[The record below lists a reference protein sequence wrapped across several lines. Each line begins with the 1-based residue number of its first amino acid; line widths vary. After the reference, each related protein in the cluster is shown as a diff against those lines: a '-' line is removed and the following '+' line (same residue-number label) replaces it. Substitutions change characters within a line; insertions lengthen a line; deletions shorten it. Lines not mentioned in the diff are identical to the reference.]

1 MIKVH
6 APHGPLSSIEIDCS
20 ARADISQIGNVIA
33 QAVAAD
39 SIRAVCFNLSGRA
52 ILSSS
57 LLDEIDRWIRQ
68 ELEIQ
73 IRNLEPHL
81 RRISLL
87 DEKARIVTPRSR
99 RRCPNPI
106 PEP

>member
-6 APHGPLSSIEIDCS
+6 APHRQLNGIEIDCS

-33 QAVAAD
+33 QSVAAD
-39 SIRAVCFNLSGRA
+39 SIQSVCFNLAGRA

-57 LLDEIDRWIRQ
+57 LLDEIDRWIQ
-68 ELEIQ
+68 LGLEIQ

-87 DEKARIVTPRSR
+87 DETVRIVTPHSHRE
-99 RRCPNPI
+99 CPVPI
-106 PEP
+106 SEP